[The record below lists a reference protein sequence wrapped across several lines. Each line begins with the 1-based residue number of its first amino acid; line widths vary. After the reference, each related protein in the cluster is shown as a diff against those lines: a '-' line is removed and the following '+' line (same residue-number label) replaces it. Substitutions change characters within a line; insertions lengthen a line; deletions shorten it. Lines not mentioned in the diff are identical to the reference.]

1 MAFFSPLNR
10 IFGIYFIHFNQF
22 TECIQFI
29 DISVYCKKDFD
40 KVTNVFEMLLL
51 NAATEAEKI
60 NY

>member
-1 MAFFSPLNR
+1 MAFLSPLNR
-10 IFGIYFIHFNQF
+10 IFGIYLIHFNQF

-29 DISVYCKKDFD
+29 DIFVYSKKDFD

-60 NY
+60 DY